1 MNVSIEKVEIVAF
14 GRLKNAV
21 VDLKRGINVLSAPN
35 ESGKT
40 TLASFIKFIFY
51 GFAGGGKQTL
61 SDNER
66 KLYTPWDC
74 DYSAG
79 AVTLEAD
86 GTRYTVER
94 RCLPSGKE
102 TVSVTD
108 RSTGKAAFT
117 GLVPGEV
124 FFGVGEDVF
133 ARTLFFRQLTLPQ
146 SKDELLADRLS
157 NIAISADEQINTG
170 KAISRLNDAKNE
182 LKNRLGNGIIPQL
195 QRRSDELGREITD
208 SLQLRGEAEKVRAR
222 IEERAPTL
230 ETDRKKLAALNGER
244 ANIEKY
250 EALVKLR
257 NIERLKR
264 EEADAAAEYEK
275 SAAMLK
281 SLDGI
286 NSALRDLSAVNSEYV
301 AEKTRAASAAEALNE
316 AETARH
322 KLEEQMP
329 FGIAEAK
336 EAGRELEKHS
346 RTVYIFA
353 AVAALFAIAGI
364 IVLIAA
370 NKLVGVLLLGVA
382 AAALG
387 VAGAFIAKR
396 AAVVHKLHFDSA
408 AELKRELAALP
419 QKEAE
424 LDALEDKLKSLREG
438 YDKCFTRCANLKT
451 RLDEGIGKYIDS
463 DGGDYSEVLDTMLS
477 LSTDCGQ
484 KRAVYNIKREEYER
498 SLEGVDFDSLSQEAN
513 GAEKPAREKQEVDN
527 ELRFYTKQYEQLGEL
542 QRQDELS
549 AASLESRSG
558 DPAVL
563 VGKKA
568 ACDSRIADLDI
579 KYRAYEAAIA
589 AINES
594 GDYMKSMVAPRIS
607 ARANEYFALA
617 TGGKYGGFEVDTKMS
632 MSFGADFR
640 RSCEYLSAGT
650 RDSAYL
656 SLRLALADMLFG
668 GSGVPMILDDA
679 FVRIDESR
687 MSMMARALA
696 EAAEKHQIIILT
708 HGDREKDALREAGA
722 GFAEPVI
729 RIVE

>member
-1 MNVSIEKVEIVAF
+1 MNVSIEKAEIIAF
-14 GRLKNAV
+14 GKLKNAA
-21 VDLKRGINVLSAPN
+21 VDFKRGINLLSAPN

-40 TLASFIKFIFY
+40 TLAAFIKFVFY
-51 GFAGGGKQTL
+51 GYAGGRNQAL
-61 SDNER
+61 AENER
-66 KLYTPWDC
+66 KLYTPWDG
-74 DYSAG
+74 DFSAG
-79 AVTLEAD
+79 SVTLEAD
-86 GTRYTVER
+86 GARYTVER
-94 RCLPSGKE
+94 SCLPSGKE
-102 TVSVTD
+102 TVTVTD
-108 RSTGKAAFT
+108 RATGKPAFA
-117 GLVPGEV
+117 GEVPGEA
-124 FFGVGEDVF
+124 FFGVSEDVF

-195 QRRSDELGREITD
+195 RRRSEELSLSITE
-208 SLQLRGEAEKVRAR
+208 SLRLRGEAEKVRAR

-230 ETDRKKLAALNGER
+230 ETDKKKLAALNGER
-244 ANIEKY
+244 TNIEKY
-250 EALVKLR
+250 EALVKLN

-264 EEADAAAEYEK
+264 EEADAAAEYER
-275 SAAMLK
+275 SASALK

-286 NSALRDLSAVNSEYV
+286 NSALRELSAINSEYV

-316 AETARH
+316 AEAARH
-322 KLEEQMP
+322 GLEEQMP

-336 EAGRELEKHS
+336 EAGRELEKHT
-346 RTVYIFA
+346 RRVYFFA
-353 AVAALFAIAGI
+353 AAAALFAVAGVV
-364 IVLIAA
+364 VLIAA
-370 NKLVGVLLLGVA
+370 NKLIGVLLLGVA

-396 AAVVHKLHFDSA
+396 AGVVHRLNFDSA
-408 AELKRELAALP
+408 AEFKRELALLP

-424 LDALEDKLKSLREG
+424 LDALEEKLKTLREG
-438 YDKCFTRCANLKT
+438 YDKCFSRCGRLKS
-451 RLDEGIGKYIDS
+451 RLDEGIGKYMDS
-463 DGGDYSEVLDTMLS
+463 DGGDYSELLDTMLS

-484 KRAVYNIKREEYER
+484 KRAVYNIKKEEYER
-498 SLEGVDFDSLSQEAN
+498 SLEGIDPDALAEEAR

-527 ELRFYTKQYEQLGEL
+527 ELRFYSKQYEQLGEL
-542 QRQDELS
+542 QKQDELA

-568 ACDSRIADLDI
+568 LCDARAAELEL
-579 KYRAYEAAIA
+579 KYRAYEAAIN

-607 ARANEYFALA
+607 ARADEYFAVA
-617 TGGKYGGFEVDTKMS
+617 TDGRYGGFEVDTKMS

-679 FVRIDESR
+679 FVRMDDGRIR
-687 MSMMARALA
+687 MMARALA
-696 EAAEKHQIIILT
+696 EAAEKHQIIILS
-708 HGDREKDALREAGA
+708 HGDREKDALRDIGA
-722 GFAEPVI
+722 EFAEPVI
-729 RIVE
+729 RMV

>member
-1 MNVSIEKVEIVAF
+1 MNVTIEKAEIVAF
-14 GRLKNAV
+14 GKLKNAA
-21 VDLKRGINVLSAPN
+21 VDFKRGINLLCAPN

-40 TLASFIKFIFY
+40 TLASFIKFVFY
-51 GFAGGGKQTL
+51 GYSGGRTQTITE
-61 SDNER
+61 NER
-66 KLYTPWDC
+66 KLYTPWDG
-74 DYSAG
+74 DFSAG

-86 GTRYTVER
+86 GVQYIVER
-94 RCLPSGKE
+94 RCMPSGKE
-102 TVSVTD
+102 TVGVTE
-108 RSTGKAAFT
+108 RSTGKPAFT
-117 GLVPGEV
+117 GQVPGEA
-124 FFGVGEDVF
+124 FFGVSEDVF
-133 ARTLFFRQLTLPQ
+133 ARTLFFRQLTVPQ
-146 SKDELLADRLS
+146 SKDELLAERLS

-170 KAISRLNDAKNE
+170 KAVSRLNDAKNE
-182 LKNRLGNGIIPQL
+182 LKNRLGNGIIPRT
-195 QRRSDELGREITD
+195 QRRSEELARSITE
-208 SLQLRGEAEKVRAR
+208 SLQLRADAEKVRAR
-222 IEERAPTL
+222 IEEHAPIL
-230 ETDRKKLAALNGER
+230 ESDREKIAALTEER
-244 ANIEKY
+244 RNIEKY
-250 EALVKLR
+250 EALTKLN

-264 EEADAAAEYEK
+264 EEADAAAEYER

-286 NSALRDLSAVNSEYV
+286 NSALRDLSSINSEYV
-301 AEKTRAASAAEALNE
+301 AEKTRASSAAEALNE
-316 AETARH
+316 AESARH

-336 EAGRELEKHS
+336 KAGAELEKHT
-346 RTVYIFA
+346 RRAYVFA
-353 AVAALFAIAGI
+353 AVAALFLIAGV

-370 NKLVGVLLLGVA
+370 NKLVGVLLAGVA
-382 AAALG
+382 VAALG

-396 AAVVHKLHFDSA
+396 AAVVHRLNFDSA
-408 AELKRELAALP
+408 AELKRELAVLP

-424 LDALEDKLKSLREG
+424 LDALEEKLKTLRAGYEKCFERCGKLKS
-438 YDKCFTRCANLKT
+438 

-484 KRAVYNIKREEYER
+484 KRAVYNIKKEEYER
-498 SLEGVDFDSLSQEAN
+498 SLEGIDPEALAEEAK
-513 GAEKPAREKQEVDN
+513 GAEKPQREKQTVDY
-527 ELRFYTKQYEQLGEL
+527 ELRFYTNQYELLGEK
-542 QRQDELS
+542 QRQDELE
-549 AASLESRSG
+549 AAALESRSG

-563 VGKKA
+563 VGKKS
-568 ACDSRIADLDI
+568 ACDARIAGMEL

-607 ARANEYFALA
+607 ARAGEYFSLA
-617 TGGKYGGFEVDTKMS
+617 TDGKYGGFEVDTRMS

-679 FVRIDESR
+679 FVRIDEAR
-687 MSMMARALA
+687 LRMMARALA

-708 HGDREKDALREAGA
+708 HGDREKDALREIGA

-729 RIVE
+729 RSV